1 MKRYFSLFTACL
13 ILLTFLFTV
22 ATPCKA
28 SASEEF
34 VPDGEV
40 LVSQTTQT
48 LANGNMVTITISE
61 SPVST
66 YASSFAKNG
75 SKTYALRKSNG
86 EVLWTF
92 TVSGVFTV
100 TSGVSAVCTEA
111 TYSYNISNSNWYF
124 KSASTSRSGNKAI
137 GNAAFDR
144 KSLFVVLETQTCEV
158 VLTCDTNGNLS

>member
-28 SASEEF
+28 AAAENF

-40 LVSQTTQT
+40 LVSQTSQT
-48 LANGNMVTITISE
+48 LANGNIVTVTVSE

-75 SKTYALRKSNG
+75 SKTYTLRKSDG
-86 EVLWTF
+86 EVLWKF

-100 TSGVSAVCTEA
+100 TSGVSSVCTEA
-111 TYSYNISNSNWYF
+111 SYAYTIYNSDWRF
-124 KSASTSRSGNKAI
+124 DSASTSRSGNKAI

-144 KSLFVVLETQTCEV
+144 TIFSMVVETQTCEV
-158 VLTCDTNGNLS
+158 VLTCDTYGNLS